1 MTRSIRFIVLFMMLL
16 SVATAQQPSSKLPSY
31 AQGKRKATFKSSN
44 GDIIELDTQA
54 GLLVTPRSRSTLLKD
69 CSGKS
74 QVCLTD
80 GHGFAFAYFRKC
92 SDAGSDDYK
101 NLRFRP
107 RIVSVLHDSDVW
119 MVFDASP
126 KYLFHYAYGRG
137 IVGIYM
143 GPTASYDFRNV
154 LHNHKFRLGD
164 LEAMEYRITAS
175 SDAVAPCSE

>member
-1 MTRSIRFIVLFMMLL
+1 MIRSIRFIVLFMLL
-16 SVATAQQPSSKLPSY
+16 GVTTAQQPSAKLPSY
-31 AQGKRKATFKSSN
+31 AQGKGKATFKSSN
-44 GDIIELDTQA
+44 GDIIELDTKA
-54 GLLVTPRSRSTLLKD
+54 GLLVTPRSRNTLLKD

-74 QVCLTD
+74 QVCLSD

-92 SDAGSDDYK
+92 SDAGNGDYK

-126 KYLFHYAYGRG
+126 KYLFHYAYGKG
-137 IVGIYM
+137 IVGIYV

-154 LHNHKFRLGD
+154 LHNQQFRLGD
-164 LEAMEYRITAS
+164 LEAVEYRITAS
-175 SDAVAPCSE
+175 SDAVVPCSE